1 MPQVEV
7 SRNRHAESPHAGSPH
22 AGSPHAGS
30 RHAGRTLRLAWKL
43 LPIVPLILLL
53 FGPYVTFA
61 GKARPMEIWMDGT
74 RQRTDVIY
82 DGKHYF
88 ITADVLKL
96 WGLQAD
102 YDSAARR
109 LRLSPAPEAG
119 RDIAFNPVY
128 YRDRVIV
135 LMYHHIVDEPENRDG
150 LHVAKFRRQMELLA
164 ANRFNVI
171 GMQEFADFM
180 LRGAPV
186 PPNAVLITFDDG
198 YESFYALAF
207 PVLKELGF
215 PASNFLI
222 VKWIDKPYGIPKLTW
237 DQMRE
242 MQAYGMSFYN
252 HSYESHE
259 YKPVNK
265 SGHTKPALAHRLY
278 LKDKNRRE
286 TREEYRQRV
295 LDDLTA
301 AERRLREELGNR
313 TGILAFPYGAYNEDL
328 LLIAE
333 EAGIDLMLST
343 KEGINKSGQRV
354 VYRVN
359 AGAPDADAEELV
371 RRMRHALG
379 HVPDIRLQVSFGDA
393 ELVFPTARPFERNG
407 TVWLPLETMA
417 ETFGVRYQMDREN
430 GNVIFF

>member
-7 SRNRHAESPHAGSPH
+7 NRSRHAGTRHAET
-22 AGSPHAGS
+22 

-43 LPIVPLILLL
+43 LPVVPLLLFL

-61 GKARPMEIWMDGT
+61 GKARPMDMWMDGA
-74 RQRTDVIY
+74 RQRTDVVY
-82 DGKHYF
+82 DGRHYF
-88 ITADVLKL
+88 ITAEALKL

-102 YDSAARR
+102 YDPDARW
-109 LRLSPAPEAG
+109 LMLAPVPEAG

-135 LMYHHIVDEPENRDG
+135 LMYHHIVEGPEDRDG
-150 LHVAKFRRQMELLA
+150 LPVSEFRRQMELLA

-171 GMQEFADFM
+171 GMREFADYM

-198 YESFYALAF
+198 YESFYTLAF

-252 HSYESHE
+252 HSYQSHE
-259 YKPVNK
+259 YRPVNK
-265 SGHTKPALAHRLY
+265 SGRLKPALAHRLY
-278 LKDKNRRE
+278 LKDKKRRE
-286 TREEYRQRV
+286 TPDEYRQRV

-301 AERRLREELGNR
+301 AEHRLREELGNR

-328 LLIAE
+328 LHLAE
-333 EAGIDLMLST
+333 EAGIELVFST
-343 KEGINKSGQRV
+343 KEGINKRGQRV

>member
-1 MPQVEV
+1 MQSVEV
-7 SRNRHAESPHAGSPH
+7 NYHV
-22 AGSPHAGS
+22 
-30 RHAGRTLRLAWKL
+30 GRTLRLSWKL
-43 LPIVPLILLL
+43 LPIVPLLL
-53 FGPYVTFA
+53 FLLGPYVTFV
-61 GKARPMEIWMDGT
+61 GKARPMDGWMDGT
-74 RQRTDVIY
+74 RQRLDVMY

-88 ITADVLKL
+88 VTADALAL
-96 WGLQAD
+96 WGLQAS
-102 YDSAARR
+102 YDPAARR
-109 LRLSPAPEAG
+109 LMLSPDPEAD
-119 RDIAFNPVY
+119 REIAFNPVY

-135 LMYHHIVDEPENRDG
+135 LMYHHIVESPEKRDG
-150 LHVAKFRRQMELLA
+150 LPVSEFRRQMELLA

-180 LRGAPV
+180 VRGAPV

-198 YESFYALAF
+198 YESFYTLAF

-215 PASNFLI
+215 PAANFLI
-222 VKWIDKPYGIPKLTW
+222 VKWIDEPYGIPKLTW

-242 MQAYGMSFYN
+242 MQAYGMSFYS
-252 HSYESHE
+252 HSYQSHE

-265 SGHTKPALAHRLY
+265 SGRLKPALAHRLY

-286 TREEYRQRV
+286 TPDEYRQRV

-328 LLIAE
+328 LLLSE
-333 EAGIDLMLST
+333 EAGIELVFST
-343 KEGINKSGQRV
+343 KEGINKRGQRV

-359 AGAPDADAEELV
+359 AGSPDADAEGLM
-371 RRMRHALG
+371 RRMQHALG
-379 HVPDIRLQVSFGDA
+379 HVPDIRLKVSFGEA
-393 ELVFPTARPFERNG
+393 EVVFPTARPFERDG
-407 TVWLPLETMA
+407 EVWLPLGIMA
-417 ETFGVRYQMDREN
+417 ETFGIRFQMDREN

>member
-7 SRNRHAESPHAGSPH
+7 NRSRHAGTRHAET
-22 AGSPHAGS
+22 

-43 LPIVPLILLL
+43 LPVVPLLLFL

-61 GKARPMEIWMDGT
+61 GKARPMDMWMDGA
-74 RQRTDVIY
+74 RQRTDVVY
-82 DGKHYF
+82 DGRHYF
-88 ITADVLKL
+88 ITAEALKL

-102 YDSAARR
+102 YDPDARR
-109 LRLSPAPEAG
+109 LMLAPVPEAG

-135 LMYHHIVDEPENRDG
+135 LMYHHIVEGPEDRDG
-150 LHVAKFRRQMELLA
+150 LPVSEFRRQMELLA

-171 GMQEFADFM
+171 GMREFADYM

-198 YESFYALAF
+198 YESFYTLAF

-242 MQAYGMSFYN
+242 MQAHGMSFYS
-252 HSYESHE
+252 HSYQAHE
-259 YKPVNK
+259 YRPVNR
-265 SGHTKPALAHRLY
+265 SGRLKPALAHRLY
-278 LKDKNRRE
+278 LKDKKRKE
-286 TREEYRQRV
+286 TPGEYRQRV
-295 LDDLTA
+295 LDDLMA

-328 LLIAE
+328 LLLAE
-333 EAGIDLMLST
+333 KAGIEMVFST
-343 KEGINKSGQRV
+343 REGINKRGQRV

-359 AGAPDADAEELV
+359 AGAPDTDAEELV

-379 HVPDIRLQVSFGDA
+379 YVPDIRPKVTFGEA
-393 ELVFPTARPFERNG
+393 EFVFPTARPFEHDG
-407 TVWLPLETMA
+407 KVWLPLGTMA
-417 ETFGVRYQMDREN
+417 ETFGIRFHVERGN